1 MSTTSVPSEPSDQ
14 SEAAGRPDNHLYDGI
29 YVVIVLAEQAMTAGD
44 AAEVVSLHDGIEEK
58 RRYHVLIPCENA
70 QLQVEAALGSLAAS
84 ETLAAPAIVG
94 SEVETAEAQREI
106 DAEASSAVTVS
117 VAAIEATGHQATG
130 EFSSDDPIRELARV
144 ADAQRA
150 DEVIVMTRPHIVQE
164 FLHLDWASKARR
176 HLGVPVLHLVEHE
189 PLDAEA
195 ANGQGITGM

>member
-1 MSTTSVPSEPSDQ
+1 MSTTSDRFDSSDRPGD
-14 SEAAGRPDNHLYDGI
+14 STAGKYK
-29 YVVIVLAEQAMTAGD
+29 VIVLAEQAMSAGD
-44 AAEVVSLHDGIEEK
+44 AAEVVSLHDGIEQT
-58 RRYHVLIPCENA
+58 RHYHVLIPCENA

-94 SEVETAEAQREI
+94 SEVDMAEAQRHI
-106 DAEASSAVTVS
+106 DAEAHTAVTVS
-117 VAAIEATGHQATG
+117 VAAIQATGHEASG
-130 EFSSDDPIRELARV
+130 EFSSHDPIAEVARV
-144 ADAQRA
+144 VEDERA

-176 HLGVPVLHLVEHE
+176 KLGVPVLHLVEHE